1 MLKYFNDFQNRILS
15 VIWLKWTQKM
25 EIEHFYVCIT
35 KPVIFLW
42 DTFKSYT
49 IFFSSKNIQVL
60 QWLSNSKFLSY
71 MTKVHPNSGNE
82 TKSNI
87 FPWDVLKSDIIFHW
101 PEIPKIFEGFLF
113 LQKWVQKSIVKSNW
127 TGHVHIWQC
136 FSLFTMWYTI

>member
-1 MLKYFNDFQNRILS
+1 MTFKNRIIS
-15 VIWLKWTQKM
+15 VIWLKWTQKI
-25 EIEHFYVCIT
+25 EIEHFYVCII
-35 KPVIFLW
+35 KLVIFPW

-49 IFFSSKNIQVL
+49 IFFSSKNIHVL